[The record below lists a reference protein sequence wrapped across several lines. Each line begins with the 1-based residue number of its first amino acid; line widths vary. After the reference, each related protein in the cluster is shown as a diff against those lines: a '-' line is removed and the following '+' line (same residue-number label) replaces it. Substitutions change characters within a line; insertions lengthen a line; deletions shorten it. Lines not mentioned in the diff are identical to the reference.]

1 MKKLAFVIP
10 RMPWQYNPYSDPPLG
25 LLQVAAVAKKEKKD
39 QLEVQLLDLAHDEL
53 SEADYFAM
61 GGTTLEFPTIVETA
75 EKIKKEFSNSKILA
89 GGVHFDVFPKD
100 YWEKEINKLPFD
112 AIGLGEGEANIIPI
126 LDYLETNHEKKVFI
140 QHGPLLDLSA
150 LPFQARELLDK
161 NRYFKSSTFT
171 DTRKSTGEGGSA
183 TIMASRGCPFDC
195 SFCASP
201 EIHQHKLRFKNLDKI
216 KEELISLRKLYGVR
230 DLRWQDDNFPLT
242 LKKLK
247 GLEYFLFE
255 NDFRYRSSLRVDEQS
270 SNDYVLTQLW
280 YSGCREVGF
289 GLESGEDSVLK
300 LNQKETTVEQNEVAI
315 RRAKDRGFLVRAFFM
330 TGLPGETTSSGERTA
345 EFIERNWK
353 NLNAVTLTNFIPLP
367 GTDIY
372 NNPEKYGIQILHKNW
387 KKYNIA
393 ITRDFQEFP
402 FVHKIN
408 GLSEEDMVQNLEI
421 IKQEVFRR
429 NLSNV
434 SVYNDDWVG
443 KPYKSPYL

>member
-1 MKKLAFVIP
+1 
-10 RMPWQYNPYSDPPLG
+10 
-25 LLQVAAVAKKEKKD
+25 
-39 QLEVQLLDLAHDEL
+39 
-53 SEADYFAM
+53 
-61 GGTTLEFPTIVETA
+61 
-75 EKIKKEFSNSKILA
+75 
-89 GGVHFDVFPKD
+89 
-100 YWEKEINKLPFD
+100 
-112 AIGLGEGEANIIPI
+112 
-126 LDYLETNHEKKVFI
+126 
-140 QHGPLLDLSA
+140 
-150 LPFQARELLDK
+150 
-161 NRYFKSSTFT
+161 
-171 DTRKSTGEGGSA
+171 
-183 TIMASRGCPFDC
+183 
-195 SFCASP
+195 
-201 EIHQHKLRFKNLDKI
+201 
-216 KEELISLRKLYGVR
+216 
-230 DLRWQDDNFPLT
+230 
-242 LKKLK
+242 
-247 GLEYFLFE
+247 
-255 NDFRYRSSLRVDEQS
+255 
-270 SNDYVLTQLW
+270 
-280 YSGCREVGF
+280 
-289 GLESGEDSVLK
+289 
-300 LNQKETTVEQNEVAI
+300 
-315 RRAKDRGFLVRAFFM
+315 M